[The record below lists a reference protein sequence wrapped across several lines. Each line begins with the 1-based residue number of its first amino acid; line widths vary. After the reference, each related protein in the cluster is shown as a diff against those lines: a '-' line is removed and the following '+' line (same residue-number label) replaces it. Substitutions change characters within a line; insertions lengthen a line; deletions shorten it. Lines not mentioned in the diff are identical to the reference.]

1 MTHDSDPTALTIRAG
16 LEQEA
21 DAEKARQLQR
31 FFKTGPG
38 GYGEGDRFIGVS
50 LPVQRRIAKRHRDAP
65 AAELAELLGS
75 EIHEHRQTALLI
87 MVESYKLKK
96 TSEERRREL
105 VQLYLDNLDSVNN
118 WDLVDSSA
126 HYILGPWML
135 EESEQRHLLYKLARS
150 ENLWQQRVAIMTTF
164 AFLRAGEFDDTF
176 KIADMLLDH
185 PHDLIHKAVGWMLRE
200 VGNRDLAAEEGF
212 LRPRYNSMPRTML
225 RYAIEKFPEELRQ
238 SYLKGLI

>member
-1 MTHDSDPTALTIRAG
+1 MPIELNHAPNIRAA
-16 LEQEA
+16 LEEEA
-21 DAEKARQLQR
+21 DADKAQHHQR

-38 GYGEGDRFIGVS
+38 GYGEGDRFIGVT
-50 LPVQRRIAKRHRDAP
+50 LPVQRRIAKKYRNAP
-65 AAELAELLGS
+65 AGELAKLLGS

-96 TSEERRREL
+96 ASAERRREL

-135 EESEQRHLLYKLARS
+135 AEPEQRQLLYKLARS
-150 ENLWQQRVAIMTTF
+150 ENLWHQRIAILTTF
-164 AFLRAGEFDDTF
+164 AFIRSSQYEDTF
-176 KIADMLLDH
+176 KIADLLLKH

-200 VGNRDLAAEEGF
+200 VGNRDRAAEEEY

-225 RYAIEKFPEELRQ
+225 RYSIEKFPEELRQ
-238 SYLKGLI
+238 SYLQGQI

>member
-1 MTHDSDPTALTIRAG
+1 MSSNSNLTAPAIRAA

-21 DAEKARQLQR
+21 DTDKARHQQR

-38 GYGEGDRFIGVS
+38 GYGEGDRFIGVT
-50 LPVQRRIAKRHRDAP
+50 LPVQRRIAKKYRDTP
-65 AAELAELLGS
+65 VSELAAMLGS

-96 TSEERRREL
+96 ASEGRRREL
-105 VQLYLDNLDSVNN
+105 VQLYLDKMDSVNN

-135 EESEQRHLLYKLARS
+135 AEPEQRQLLYTLART
-150 ENLWQQRVAIMTTF
+150 EKLWHQRIAIMTTF
-164 AFLRAGEFDDTF
+164 AFLRAGEFEDTF
-176 KIADMLLDH
+176 KLADLLLDH

-200 VGNRDLAAEEGF
+200 VGNRDRAAEESF
-212 LRPRYNSMPRTML
+212 LKPRYKSMPRTML
-225 RYAIEKFPEELRQ
+225 RYAIERFPEELRQ